1 VVTDCVRDLRRA
13 TFYVVTLI
21 FALSKALVLST
32 IRLDTYE
39 HVRVWYDSATRY
51 FIAVGWC
58 DPRTESRK
66 NLIAAAAVLLYKA
79 RFPAYARNARSQTR
93 LAREMER
100 SNLT

>member
-1 VVTDCVRDLRRA
+1 MTDCVGDLRRA

-32 IRLDTYE
+32 IRRDTYE
-39 HVRVWYDSATRY
+39 LVRVWYDSATRY
-51 FIAVGWC
+51 FITAGWY

-79 RFPAYARNARSQTR
+79 RFPAQPRSKTR
-93 LAREMER
+93 LAREIER